1 MNPNATKKTVSVAH
15 EKANNPS
22 LETILLSLG
31 VIHFCDLRA
40 IKLQATSIQSAATLS
55 ISHFKYGI
63 VYQIRALRI
72 MASNVAPGIPSSN
85 KFVAFDL
92 SCAAIC
98 FQVFLS
104 LTQNSSNSVYP
115 YFAARCQ

>member
-1 MNPNATKKTVSVAH
+1 MDQNVTKKTVSVAH
-15 EKANNPS
+15 EKAYNPS
-22 LETILLSLG
+22 LETILLG
-31 VIHFCDLRA
+31 VIHFCVLRA